1 MNQNKRKLMPASE
14 LGIYCL
20 MLIFLSFDVVI
31 AESFIDFGDE
41 LILPDNELDLSIDL
55 NKLDDKTTRPNFTGV
70 WVLNHSASDDPKEVL
85 NKIKKG
91 KNDPPG
97 GGKGSGRGPGGM
109 GRGKPENGRPGGM
122 AHSIDESLPIG
133 NNNGPKLLE
142 KLLINEL
149 VIQHNE
155 PLFRVNMERI
165 YTDLRGS
172 SVSVLGGADQSVS
185 FAGWEGNSLVIETT
199 QDDTQKT
206 NERFTLLTSPKR
218 LERTTEIQL
227 SGQKNNTVQI
237 KQIYELKK
245 QTIKSYNNSSFSFHF

>member
-1 MNQNKRKLMPASE
+1 MPVPD

-20 MLIFLSFDVVI
+20 MLIFLSVDVVI
-31 AESFIDFGDE
+31 AEPLFDLGDE
-41 LILPDNELDLSIDL
+41 LISPNNELHLSIDL

-70 WVLNHSASDDPKEVL
+70 WVLNHSASDDSKEVL
-85 NKIKKG
+85 NKMKKG
-91 KNDPPG
+91 KNGPSG
-97 GGKGSGRGPGGM
+97 SGKRSGRGPGGM
-109 GRGKPENGRPGGM
+109 GRGKPESGRPGDM

-133 NNNGPKLLE
+133 NNNGPELLE

-155 PLFRVNMERI
+155 PLFRVNMKRI

-199 QDDTQKT
+199 QDDTPKT
-206 NERFTLLTSPKR
+206 NERFTLLANPKR

-227 SGQKNNTVQI
+227 RGQKNNTVQI

-245 QTIKSYNNSSFSFHF
+245 QAIKSYNNSSFSFHY